1 MEKSVLSVRL
11 PLAVIERLK
20 EICKSEKRSQSVMI
34 ELMIEGYGVKGIK
47 QNTQTAP
54 NIASPQLAKKVDHRR
69 INLAE
74 ELAKI
79 KGQ

>member
-1 MEKSVLSVRL
+1 
-11 PLAVIERLK
+11 
-20 EICKSEKRSQSVMI
+20 MI